1 MPNKKGGK
9 KFKKGKKETSFDRKL
24 ILKDPKEDQEYAKI
38 KKVNGSGRYQL
49 LCFDGSER
57 LGIAAGNIRKKT
69 RLILNDIVLVSLWDF
84 QESKCSIIHKY
95 ESDEVQKL
103 KSQDE
108 FPKNINLE
116 EDNPFNEN
124 DVSFSFNMPSD
135 NEDDEDKEDKDKS
148 YDSSSSSDE
157 EINMDDI

>member
-9 KFKKGKKETSFDRKL
+9 KFKRGKKEIASDRKL

-38 KKVNGSGRYQL
+38 TRVNGSGRYQL

-57 LGIAAGNIRKKT
+57 LGISAGNIRKKT
-69 RLILNDIVLVSLWDF
+69 RLVLNDIVLVALWDF
-84 QESKCSIIHKY
+84 QDTKCSIIHKY
-95 ESDEVQKL
+95 ENDEVQKL
-103 KSQDE
+103 KSQNE
-108 FPKNINLE
+108 FPNNINLE

-124 DVSFSFNMPSD
+124 DVSFSFDMPSD
-135 NEDDEDKEDKDKS
+135 DEEEKEKGKS
-148 YDSSSSSDE
+148 DDSSSSDD